1 MTDAKRIELM
11 ADENKRLQG
20 EVEVLAAKAAQWEAQ
35 AEKLTRMKL
44 ESDRNAYAAEQSEQR
59 LQKRLDALQRAYNA
73 LSDDFID
80 DFDKILDSITEMA
93 K

>member
-1 MTDAKRIELM
+1 MTDAKRLELM

-44 ESDRNAYAAEQSEQR
+44 ESDRNAYAAEQR
-59 LQKRLDALQRAYNA
+59 LQKRLDALQRDYNA
-73 LSDDFID
+73 LM
-80 DFDKILDSITEMA
+80 ILLMILTRF
-93 K
+93 

>member
-1 MTDAKRIELM
+1 MTDAKRLELM

-44 ESDRNAYAAEQSEQR
+44 ESDRNAYAAEQR